1 MPSGS
6 HHSYCHHASRFPLWA
21 VLALLSVMPAI
32 AGAAWNNP
40 YPAREDGR
48 HILYTAFRERP
59 KHLDPARSYSSNEYD
74 FIAQIYE
81 PPFQYHYLKRPFQLI
96 PLTAREVP
104 APVYLD
110 EQARRLPAS
119 VSNERAAYSVY
130 TIRIRPGIRYQP
142 HPAFAR
148 DDQGRLRY
156 QTLSAT
162 DLGRIHAI
170 GDFPHQGTR
179 ELVAADYVY
188 QIKRLAHPRLHSP
201 ILSVMQ
207 DY

>member
-6 HHSYCHHASRFPLWA
+6 HHSYCHHALRFPRWA
-21 VLALLSVMPAI
+21 VLALLSVMPET

-40 YPAREDGR
+40 YPAREEGR

-96 PLTAREVP
+96 PLTAVALPRP
-104 APVYLD
+104 AYLD
-110 EQARRLPAS
+110 TQSRRLPPDAPPAA
-119 VSNERAAYSVY
+119 VAYSVY
-130 TIRIRPGIRYQP
+130 EIRIRPGIYYQP

-148 DDQGRLRY
+148 DAAGKLLYHALDERALAGKY
-156 QTLSAT
+156 AIA
-162 DLGRIHAI
+162 DL
-170 GDFPHQGTR
+170 
-179 ELVAADYVY
+179 
-188 QIKRLAHPRLHSP
+188 PRT
-201 ILSVMQ
+201 
-207 DY
+207 